1 MAEQKTNAQMILEK
15 FKRAKT
21 KRESNKDG
29 IWQELDA
36 FDRNQQWDLKASPD
50 WLPKPVTNFVHL
62 VKYTKRAALAM
73 ENPTGK
79 LRPVS
84 PAGQQS
90 VQELNEGFQY
100 TWERIKG
107 RKVVRQNIETAKLL
121 GTAIAHVY
129 WNENK
134 EGRLGTTI
142 QGDEG
147 YQFEGEICIKE
158 IDVSSFYPDPNAF
171 SLEECEFVHI
181 VERKP
186 ISWLK
191 KHPKFKQYMGTIE
204 KLLENNDNP
213 LERGEF
219 YIRDYTT
226 ETKGLIDFHSHYEK
240 EPNDEGGFNYYV
252 TYVAG
257 DKQLGPRQQLRPNR
271 YPFAI
276 LYDFPQRH
284 DFWGMSTC
292 QFILDNQRIINKVE
306 SIIAMIGTLM
316 QNPQRIVSRQSGINP
331 NEMSTYGNLPG
342 MTWVS
347 NDDPTRSV
355 HYIQPPNIPQVLFSL
370 LENAKANIREITG
383 LTEAYLGQT
392 VGSLQTSSGVQSLIE
407 RATMRDRDQMY
418 DIELYIEELSKLII
432 DFMTEYYEEERTI
445 RIMGQNPDEY
455 SFKTFLGAKYKDL
468 DYDLF
473 IDVSAKAPVTR
484 MREAQEAKDLL
495 NMQGQFGFTP
505 EIIKPQE
512 VVDMMDFAN
521 KNQLIKRMNLAE
533 MQNKV
538 DQAMRVA
545 SMITEA
551 LQQGVEEEEVMT
563 MATQMFQQMDEEA
576 KQGQGN
582 VAQMQSN
589 VGVPQGAGGME
600 GLGGI

>member
-1 MAEQKTNAQMILEK
+1 MAEQKSSVQIKLEK
-15 FKRAKT
+15 YKRAKT
-21 KRESNKDG
+21 KRETEKDT

-36 FDRNQQWDLKASPD
+36 YDRNQQWDLQKSPD

-79 LRPVS
+79 LRAVS
-84 PAGQQS
+84 PNGMQS
-90 VQELNEGFQY
+90 VNELNDGFQY
-100 TWERIKG
+100 TWERIKA

-129 WNENK
+129 WDENK

-147 YQFEGEICIKE
+147 YQFEGEIGIKE
-158 IDVSSFYPDPNAF
+158 IDVSGFYPDPNAF
-171 SLEECEFVHI
+171 SIEECEFIDV

-186 ISWLK
+186 IAWLK
-191 KHPKFKQYMGTIE
+191 KHPKFKEHIGALD
-204 KLLENNDNP
+204 KLSENNDNP
-213 LERGEF
+213 LERGEI
-219 YIRDYTT
+219 YMRDYTT
-226 ETKGLIDFHSHYEK
+226 EAKGLVDFHSFYEK

-252 TYVAG
+252 TYIAG
-257 DKQLGPRQQLRPNR
+257 DKQLGKRQQLRPNR

-316 QNPQRIVSRQSGINP
+316 QNPQKVISSRSGINP
-331 NEMSTYGNLPG
+331 DEMAKYGNLPG
-342 MTWVS
+342 MTWTT
-347 NDDPTRSV
+347 NDDPQRSV
-355 HYIQPPNIPQVLFSL
+355 YYVPTPQIPQVLFNL

-432 DFMTEYYEEERTI
+432 DFMTEYYEEERQI

-455 SFKTFLGAKYKDL
+455 SFREFLGTKYKDL
-468 DYDLF
+468 DYDIF

-495 NMQGQFGFTP
+495 NMQGQFGFSP

-538 DQAMRVA
+538 QEAMQVAQMIAEAQAG
-545 SMITEA
+545 
-551 LQQGVEEEEVMT
+551 GVPPEEVMQ
-563 MATQMFQQMDEEA
+563 MAEAMFTQMDQQQ
-576 KQGQGN
+576 KQAQGN
-582 VAQMQSN
+582 TAPLQSN
-589 VGVPQGAGGME
+589 SGVPVGAGG
-600 GLGGI
+600 LGQ